1 MISLLQAPAYRP
13 YPNRYLPAAY
23 EAAVFL
29 QNGCYQPRW
38 ELAPLDS
45 DQPVPARGVRSL
57 VVRARPGSWV
67 LSVFA
72 QIGLVQ
78 ITDMGTGISFLDQ
91 PGAAPG
97 FLPIPRLVSE
107 PGELKVEIFNV
118 LPSDQ
123 TIQLLIGMAEP
134 APEVTAR

>member
-1 MISLLQAPAYRP
+1 MISLLQAPVYRP

-23 EAAVFL
+23 EAALFL

-45 DQPVPARGVRSL
+45 DQPIPARGIRSL

-72 QIGLVQ
+72 EIGLVQ
-78 ITDMGTGISFLDQ
+78 ITDLGTGLSFFDQ
-91 PGAAPG
+91 PGIAAG

-107 PGELKVEIFNV
+107 PGELKVEIYNV
-118 LPSDQ
+118 LATAE
-123 TIQLLIGMAEP
+123 TIPLLIGMAEP
-134 APEVTAR
+134 LPEVIPR